1 MLLISIAAAMIGVGC
16 GGGSIGATSS
26 SKSNSSTGSSTQ
38 AAAASTKFTAGIA
51 HVAGDYGF
59 TQNNFLVEG
68 AQKISQLGSDS
79 IFVYLTPWFRTQY
92 PDKSN
97 ANWPSADPAS
107 VAQLAQTGPYDQIFH
122 MPFKTIVLTVY
133 TFANKDYLPGFA
145 ESQQMQK
152 AEQNEFYQL
161 TKYLYSRFSGSGKTF
176 ILKNWEGDWVA
187 LGGQGTSTTGNIRD
201 SNVQDMI
208 AWLKARQAGVTQ
220 ARNEASD
227 SSMVVL
233 NGAEVNRVL
242 DYAQQGLTRVIN
254 AVVPKVGADMV
265 TYSSYDSTAIGQD
278 AASMQKAFSQAL
290 QTIQKLAPDPM
301 GLGNRRILI
310 SEYGLYENQLAG
322 GTSWRAK
329 TILST
334 ASRAGVYGA
343 FLWNLYDNECVQPS
357 GQAPVVDAPVG
368 NPERPGDSNCRGL
381 WVVRP
386 DGSNSAV
393 LNVLKQYW

>member
-1 MLLISIAAAMIGVGC
+1 MRKCFIFGILALAMIGAGC
-16 GGGSIGATSS
+16 GGGSIGATSH
-26 SKSNSSTGSSTQ
+26 SNSGANSQ
-38 AAAASTKFTAGIA
+38 AAAAATRFTAGVA

-68 AQKISQLGSDS
+68 AQKISHLGSDS

-92 PDKSN
+92 PDRSTP
-97 ANWPSADPAS
+97 NWPATDPAN
-107 VAQLAQTGPYDQIFH
+107 VAQLAQTGPYDQVFH
-122 MPFKTIVLTVY
+122 LPFKTIVLTVY

-145 ESQQMQK
+145 QSQQRQQ
-152 AEQNEFYQL
+152 AEQNEFYHL

-187 LGGQGTSTTGNIRD
+187 LGGQGNATAGNEPQNTLD
-201 SNVQDMI
+201 DMI

-220 ARNEASD
+220 ARNEAND
-227 SSMVVL
+227 SSMAVL

-242 DYAQQGLTRVIN
+242 DYAQHGLTRVIN

-278 AASMQKAFSQAL
+278 APTMQKGFKQAL
-290 QTIQKLAPDPM
+290 QTIEKLAPDPM

-329 TILST
+329 AILST
-334 ASRAGVYGA
+334 ASQAGVYGA
-343 FLWNLYDNECVQPS
+343 FLWNLYDNECQQPN